1 MIWSSFT
8 SLLIVDLTIVG
19 FAILV
24 LGVSISLGA
33 FRRGR
38 MPRTGRFVLVAG
50 IVTTA
55 LYYLADLVVITL
67 VPILY
72 GPEASLEAMS
82 FLLQHVRVPATV
94 VSFALIVIGS
104 MIAARSSMDS
114 EKSLARSDAQ
124 AAKAIEIIVDSEN
137 RFRSLVEQYV
147 DSVYCFEFDP
157 PIDTSLPIE
166 EQIAQSYDGVL
177 VECNAAYAKAVGG
190 RDKSEILGKHYRG
203 MDRAFGNA
211 SHDKLARD
219 LIQGGYRLD
228 DYEVH
233 SVNADGETRAMM
245 VNVTGVVHNGAL
257 VRIWGSE
264 KDVLA
269 RLEAETKLHDRAR
282 FQEVVASISS
292 RLITTPDDAL
302 DETIEDCLRLAC
314 EFAASD
320 RVTLIWFHKE
330 ESRAELLY
338 YWNEHGG
345 APWLDVSIDSFP
357 WISKQILNGN
367 AVAVDDIQALP
378 DDIRDKQLLTEL
390 GLRSLAVLPMVIGGE
405 AVGTCGFGN
414 IETRR
419 GWSSRQLQDLQVVS
433 DLLANVIDRLN
444 TKKTLD
450 GVLDELR
457 QSSDRLQAENVYL
470 RQEIRSTHGFNELVG
485 ESDELIACL
494 QQVAQVAATNTTVLI
509 LGETG
514 TGKELIARAVHE
526 RSDRS
531 DRALVKV
538 NCAALPENLVESELF
553 GHEKGAFTGAD
564 SSKRGRFDLADGGTL
579 FLDEIGDLPLD
590 LQGKLLR
597 VLQEGEFER
606 VGGSESIKIDVRI
619 LAATNRRLQEAVDH
633 GDFRADLFYRIN
645 TFPITLPALR
655 ERKSDIPMLVEHFI
669 AKHAQSLG
677 RDVNAVSTAM
687 MDHLQAF
694 SWPGN
699 VRELESVVQRALISS
714 DDHVLQ
720 LAEPLDISRRAMTE
734 NTVGTV
740 DNPLDLRAAE
750 KEHIASILGQTEWKI
765 AGPGGAAAKLGVPPS
780 TLRSKMKKLGLQK
793 SAPGTTG
800 TT

>member
-1 MIWSSFT
+1 
-8 SLLIVDLTIVG
+8 LLIVDLTIVG
-19 FAILV
+19 FAIL
-24 LGVSISLGA
+24 LLSVSASLGA

-38 MPRTGRFVLVAG
+38 VPRTGRFVLIAG

-55 LYYLADLVVITL
+55 MYYLADLVVITL
-67 VPILY
+67 VPVLY
-72 GPEASLEAMS
+72 GPEASLQAMS
-82 FLLQHVRVPATV
+82 FLLQHVRVPATL
-94 VSFALIVIGS
+94 VSFALIATGA

-114 EKSLARSDAQ
+114 EKNLVQSDAR

-137 RFRSLVEQYV
+137 RFRSLVEQYS

-166 EQIAQSYDGVL
+166 EQISRTYSGVL
-177 VECNAAYAKAVGG
+177 VECNTAYAKAVGSS
-190 RDKSEILGKHYRG
+190 DKSEILGKSYGG
-203 MDRAFGNA
+203 MDGAFGNA

-233 SVNADGETRAMM
+233 SVNADGERRALML
-245 VNVTGVVHNGAL
+245 NVTGVVHNGAL
-257 VRIWGSE
+257 VRVWGSE

-269 RLEAETKLHDRAR
+269 KLEAESKLRDRAR

-292 RLITTPDDAL
+292 RLITTPEDAL
-302 DETIEDCLRLAC
+302 GETIEGCLRLAC
-314 EFAASD
+314 KFAASD
-320 RVTLIWFHKE
+320 RVTLIWFHKAE
-330 ESRAELLY
+330 CRAELLY
-338 YWNEHGG
+338 YWNELGG
-345 APWLDVSIDSFP
+345 PPWVDVPIAKFP
-357 WISKQILNGN
+357 WISEQTLNAN
-367 AVAVDDIQALP
+367 AVAIDEISALP
-378 DDIRDKQLLTEL
+378 DDIRDKQLLSDL
-390 GLRSLAVLPMVIGGE
+390 GLKSLAVLPLVIGGE
-405 AVGTCGFGN
+405 VAGSCGFGN
-414 IETRR
+414 IEKSRIWT
-419 GWSSRQLQDLQVVS
+419 SRQLQDLQVVS

-444 TKKTLD
+444 SKKTLD
-450 GVLDELR
+450 RVLDELR

-514 TGKELIARAVHE
+514 TGKELIARAIHE

-538 NCAALPENLVESELF
+538 NCAALPQNLVESELF
-553 GHEKGAFTGAD
+553 GHVKGAFTGAD
-564 SSKRGRFDLADGGTL
+564 SRKRGRFDLADGGTL

-606 VGGSESIKIDVRI
+606 VGGSESIKVDVRI

-669 AKHAQSLG
+669 AKHAQPLG
-677 RDVNAVSTAM
+677 REVNAVSTVM

-714 DDHVLQ
+714 DESVLQ
-720 LAEPLDISRRAMTE
+720 LAEPLDVSLRATLHQ
-734 NTVGTV
+734 TVGTV

-750 KEHIASILGQTEWKI
+750 KEHIASILGQTDWKI

-780 TLRSKMKKLGLQK
+780 TLRSKMKKLGLRK
-793 SAPGTTG
+793 SLPGTTG
-800 TT
+800 TS